1 MSLKK
6 VFNENTYEFLRKTYL
21 MVFIMAVLTR
31 VLLPIALRE
40 TQLVN
45 TLVFSVVAIFGASII
60 LIDFFT
66 KRVFLQPKNIIW
78 LLIFLVVCLISSVIN
93 VNYGLLGNIRN
104 LVWLAISFLLLYP
117 IDEERSIEDVKKEI
131 KFVTNILTLVWFIA
145 CLASLVMFLLQI
157 GFYVDV
163 YPDSF
168 ARLGFVEGRLFGI
181 FEDPNYAAVV
191 AVVII
196 LFSIFNIKNS
206 SRQSFKIF
214 YFSNILVN
222 FCYLVLSGSRTA
234 EVSAIIVTFLLIYFV
249 LMQRFKCQKMNLI
262 LKQLTFVVVS
272 LTCSLAL
279 IFSIFFTRKML
290 SYLPELIGAPF
301 QTTSVSEPRV
311 RKHVDTTREDISN
324 SADVS
329 NCRFKIWKSA
339 LELFK
344 SSPIFGTS
352 PRNMRTYAKAE
363 FPNGFIAQRSYA
375 VHNAYLD
382 VLTSTG
388 IIGALALA
396 IFFIKYLACIFRF
409 LFLNLKSENYYI
421 ILLNFSVVTAVA
433 ISAFFLSEIFFVNTI
448 GVLVFWLNIGYSCYF
463 IEKDSAKNT

>member
-1 MSLKK
+1 
-6 VFNENTYEFLRKTYL
+6 
-21 MVFIMAVLTR
+21 
-31 VLLPIALRE
+31 
-40 TQLVN
+40 
-45 TLVFSVVAIFGASII
+45 
-60 LIDFFT
+60 
-66 KRVFLQPKNIIW
+66 
-78 LLIFLVVCLISSVIN
+78 
-93 VNYGLLGNIRN
+93 
-104 LVWLAISFLLLYP
+104 
-117 IDEERSIEDVKKEI
+117 
-131 KFVTNILTLVWFIA
+131 
-145 CLASLVMFLLQI
+145 
-157 GFYVDV
+157 
-163 YPDSF
+163 
-168 ARLGFVEGRLFGI
+168 
-181 FEDPNYAAVV
+181 
-191 AVVII
+191 
-196 LFSIFNIKNS
+196 
-206 SRQSFKIF
+206 
-214 YFSNILVN
+214 
-222 FCYLVLSGSRTA
+222 
-234 EVSAIIVTFLLIYFV
+234 
-249 LMQRFKCQKMNLI
+249 
-262 LKQLTFVVVS
+262 
-272 LTCSLAL
+272 
-279 IFSIFFTRKML
+279 ML

-463 IEKDSAKNT
+463 IEKDSAKNI